1 MAVGKISGPLLSSNL
16 VRDGVNLAVE
26 TDLLFLD
33 VNKSR
38 IGINTSS
45 PQFDLDVNG
54 SFRTT
59 HLNVNTALT
68 IGSLTITENSISSS
82 QSAITIAP
90 SGNEPVVYHARI
102 VADNLQIYNNTIQ
115 SLSESS
121 NLVISAAPNN
131 VVEINSETVVSGNLR
146 ITNNL
151 IVDGD
156 ITVGGNI
163 VLGDETTDQIVVNA
177 GFGSDLFPEV
187 TNTYSLGTEFY
198 RWDTIFVDTI
208 DAGSITAASLKV
220 GDLTFEE
227 NRISV
232 THGSTLTIDSSSGV
246 QVGDFLFKDSTILNT
261 SPNSVTEIFHVGT
274 GYLKVG
280 GSNGLVIPRG
290 TTQDRPTGREEVGMI
305 RFNTDLECVEV
316 WQGVEWGT
324 PAGRSG
330 PLTEDRAS
338 LIAAAIVLTLG

>member
-38 IGINTSS
+38 VGVNTST

-59 HLNVNTALT
+59 HLDVNTALT

-82 QSAITIAP
+82 LPAITISP

-115 SLSESS
+115 SLSATE
-121 NLVISAAPNN
+121 NLGISAAAGQ
-131 VVEINSETVVSGNLR
+131 VVEINSDTTVSGNLR
-146 ITNNL
+146 VTNNL
-151 IVDGD
+151 TVDGD
-156 ITVGGNI
+156 VTVNGNI
-163 VLGDETTDQIVVNA
+163 ILGDETTDQIVVNA
-177 GFGSDLFPEV
+177 GFGSDLYPEV
-187 TNTYSLGTEFY
+187 SNTYSLGTELY

-208 DAGSITAASLKV
+208 DAGSITAASLEV
-220 GDLTFEE
+220 GNLLFDE

-232 THGSTLTIDSSSGV
+232 KPGNVLTLNSSSGV

-261 SPNSVTEIFHVGT
+261 SPDSVTEIFHSGS
-274 GYLKVG
+274 GYLKVS
-280 GSNGLVIPRG
+280 GSNGLVIPKG

-305 RFNTDLECVEV
+305 RFNTELECVEV